1 MLFSISNMRTV
12 WNKCLCNE
20 TQTLITVIRNVF
32 IWLIS
37 VLTLFAKE
45 DDLLYFDDYILK
57 FQIFIGILDI
67 VHPKVPF
74 SGNWYNRNLKIKYFQ
89 IHFKSITRNL
99 HVCTN
104 ALLHHM
110 SKFFLKNETLS
121 VKLSTIKCK
130 QYSTKLLTYKK
141 VLFGSWMYRYLH
153 TRYVL

>member
-1 MLFSISNMRTV
+1 MKQVSVQQNPNSYNGNPKCIDLINIRFNFICYFKKMIYCTLMTIY
-12 WNKCLCNE
+12 WNFKYSL
-20 TQTLITVIRNVF
+20 VF
-32 IWLIS
+32 W
-37 VLTLFAKE
+37 TLFT
-45 DDLLYFDDYILK
+45 LK
-57 FQIFIGILDI
+57 Y
-67 VHPKVPF
+67 PF
-74 SGNWYNRNLKIKYFQ
+74 SGNWYNRNLKIKKFQ

-110 SKFFLKNETLS
+110 SKSFLKNETLS